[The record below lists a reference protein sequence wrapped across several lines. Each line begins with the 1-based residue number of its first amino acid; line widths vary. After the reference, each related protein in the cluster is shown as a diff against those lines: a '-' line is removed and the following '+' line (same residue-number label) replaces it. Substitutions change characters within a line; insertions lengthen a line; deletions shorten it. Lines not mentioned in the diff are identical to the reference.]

1 MLSHHHGIHTLVLGR
16 PVLKEVPVKYRN
28 QLLKAVSVDV
38 PLSLSASLIEDAGEC
53 DDGRY
58 VSGP

>member
-1 MLSHHHGIHTLVLGR
+1 MLVLGR